1 MAEIDVPEEL
11 LKIRKDIVTLHVF
24 VTISF
29 SVIIIHTCLSI
40 AGSMR
45 KKKID

>member
-1 MAEIDVPEEL
+1 MGEIDVPEEL
-11 LKIRKDIVTLHVF
+11 LKIRKDIVTLHVL

-29 SVIIIHTCLSI
+29 SLVILHTCLSI

-45 KKKID
+45 KKKLD